1 MLNRI
6 KNNLFKIISL
16 SALILFLLAG
26 ESFSQVIDTTLF
38 NGLKYRNI
46 GPFRGGRADAV
57 TGVPGNRMLY
67 YFGATGGGVW
77 KTEDAGQ
84 TWENISDGFF
94 GGSIGAVAVSEWDPN
109 VIYVG
114 TGEETLRGNVS
125 SGNGVWKSVD
135 AGKTWKHIG
144 LEETKHIS
152 RIRIDPKNP
161 DIIYVA
167 AIGHLYGPNDQ
178 RGIFKSTDGG
188 KNWKKV
194 LFVNN
199 KVGAADLVMDPA
211 NSRILYASTWKVKR
225 TPYSFESGGEGSG
238 LWKST
243 DSGET
248 WKEITGNKGL
258 PKSTMGIIG
267 IAVSPANHNRI
278 WALVEAHG
286 GGLFRSDDAGET
298 WLKINDEHKITQ
310 RAWYFSRIYAD
321 PKNEDVVYAL
331 NVEFWKSKDGGKT
344 FEDIRTPHGDH
355 HDLWINPKVPE
366 DIIIADDGG
375 AQITVNGG
383 ESWSTYHNQPT
394 AQFYRVAVDD
404 HFPYRIYGAQ
414 QDNSSI
420 RIASRTDGGRIDE
433 SDWESTAGGES
444 GWIVPDPKDNDV
456 VYGGSYDGLIIK
468 QNHKT
473 NESRSVDVWPDNT
486 MGWAAKDIKYRF
498 QWNFPIQF
506 SIHDKNTLYTAANVL
521 FKTTNGGQ
529 SWQQISPD
537 LTRND
542 TTKLGSSGGPITKDN
557 TSVEYYCTIFTLAES
572 PLKSGIIWT
581 GSDDG
586 LIYLTKDN
594 GKTWN
599 NVTPPKDLLPEWA
612 QINSVEADQFNEG
625 GLYVAATKYKS
636 DDFHPYLLK
645 TTDYGKS
652 WERIENGIPADHFTR
667 VIREDPKRK
676 GLLYAG
682 TEEGMYI
689 SFNDGEKW
697 EPFQLNLPIVP
708 VTDLVIKNNDLVVA
722 TQGRGFWIL
731 DDLNPLRQAS
741 EKVVDSKLWL
751 YNPAPAYRMGGGS
764 YGKSLTAGQ
773 NAPNGTIIHYYFKSL
788 PDSNSV
794 KLKILDNTGNV
805 IETFSPDAKKKNR
818 QMSFEK
824 GINTFVWN
832 MYYPDAEKFPGLI
845 LWFGGTRGPK
855 AVPGKYKARLIV
867 DKDSVTVPFEI
878 IKDPRSSATQ
888 EDMQAQ
894 FAFIK
899 SIRDKLT
906 ETHEAIKNIREARKQ
921 IKEIKE
927 RVKDIAGSEKIKSFA
942 DSLLASM
949 KTIEERLYQTKNQSD
964 EDPLN
969 FPVRLNN
976 RLSVVSSMSSIGD
989 NKPTDQAIE
998 VKREVTKL
1006 IDEQLD
1012 KLKVVFEKELPD
1024 FNKLVHEKN
1033 VPAVYLGKGK
1043 SAK

>member
-1 MLNRI
+1 MFTGI

-16 SALILFLLAG
+16 LVLILLLSAG
-26 ESFSQVIDTTLF
+26 ESFSQVIDTSLI

-94 GGSIGAVAVSEWDPN
+94 GGSIGAVALSEWDPN

-125 SGNGVWKSVD
+125 SGNGIWKSVD
-135 AGKTWKHIG
+135 AGQTWHHIG
-144 LEETKHIS
+144 LEDTRHIT

-161 DIIYVA
+161 DIVYVA
-167 AIGHLYGPNDQ
+167 AIGHLYGPNAQ

-188 KNWKKV
+188 RTWKNV

-199 KVGAADLVMDPA
+199 EVGAADLVMDPV
-211 NSRILYASTWKVKR
+211 NSRILYASTWRVKR
-225 TPYSFESGGEGSG
+225 TPYSFESGGQGSG

-243 DSGET
+243 DSGNS
-248 WKEITGNKGL
+248 WKEITSNKGL
-258 PKSTMGIIG
+258 PESTIGIIG
-267 IAVSPANHNRI
+267 IAVSTANHNRV

-286 GGLFRSDDAGET
+286 GGLFRSENAGET
-298 WLKINDEHKITQ
+298 WHKINDEHKITQ

-355 HDLWINPKVPE
+355 HDLWINPDQPE
-366 DIIIADDGG
+366 DMIIADDGG

-414 QDNSSI
+414 QDNSAI
-420 RIASRTDGGRIDE
+420 RIASRTDGGRIGE

-444 GWIVPDPKDNDV
+444 GWIVPDPKDNEI

-468 QNHKT
+468 RNHKT

-498 QWNFPIQF
+498 QWNFPLMF
-506 SIHDKNTLYTAANVL
+506 SIHDKNTLYAAANVL

-529 SWQQISPD
+529 NWEKISPD
-537 LTRND
+537 LTRDD

-557 TSVEYYCTIFTLAES
+557 TSVEYYSTIFTLAES
-572 PLKSGIIWT
+572 PMKAGIIWT

-586 LIYLTKDN
+586 LIYLTRDN
-594 GKTWN
+594 GKTWE
-599 NVTPPKDLLPEWA
+599 NVTPPKDVLPEWA
-612 QINSVEADQFNEG
+612 QINSIEADRFNEG

-645 TTDYGKS
+645 TTDYGKT
-652 WERIENGIPADHFTR
+652 WEKITDGIPANHFTR
-667 VIREDPKRK
+667 VIREDPERK

-689 SFNDGEKW
+689 SFNDGEHW
-697 EPFQLNLPIVP
+697 EPFQLNLPKVP
-708 VTDLVIKNNDLVVA
+708 IADLIIKNNDLVVA

-731 DDLNPLRQAS
+731 DDLNPLHQVS
-741 EKVVDSKLWL
+741 KKVQESNYWL
-751 YNPAPAYRMGGGS
+751 YNPQPAYRMGGGS

-773 NAPNGTIIHYYFKSL
+773 NAPNGTMLHYYFKSL

-794 KLKILDNTGNV
+794 KLKILDSAGKV
-805 IETFSPDAKKKNR
+805 IETFSPGAKKKNR

-824 GINTFVWN
+824 GLNTFVWN

-878 IKDPRSSATQ
+878 LKDPRSSATK

-894 FAFIK
+894 FDFIK

-906 ETHEAIKNIREARKQ
+906 EVHRGIKNIREARKQ
-921 IKEIKE
+921 IKEIKD
-927 RVKDIAGSEKIKSFA
+927 RIKDISGCEKIKSFA

-989 NKPTDQAIE
+989 IRPTNQAIE

-1006 IDEQLD
+1006 IDDQLD
-1012 KLKVVFEKELPD
+1012 KLKLIFEKELPD

-1033 VPAVYLGKGK
+1033 VPAVYLKK
-1043 SAK
+1043 RRTAE

>member
-1 MLNRI
+1 MINRSGRFII
-6 KNNLFKIISL
+6 KG
-16 SALILFLLAG
+16 ILFLLIG
-26 ESFSQVIDTTLF
+26 CFLSLPEVFSQTVDTSLY
-38 NGLKYRNI
+38 NGLKYREI

-57 TGVPGNRMLY
+57 TGVIGNRMLY

-84 TWENISDGFF
+84 TWKNISDGFF
-94 GGSIGAVAVSEWDPN
+94 GGSIGAVAVSQYDPN

-135 AGKTWKHIG
+135 AGKTWKHAG
-144 LEETKHIS
+144 LENTRHIS

-161 DIIYVA
+161 DIVYVV
-167 AIGHLYGPNDQ
+167 AIGHLFGPNDQ

-188 KNWKKV
+188 ITWKKV
-194 LFVNN
+194 LFANN
-199 KVGAADLVMDPA
+199 ETGAAELLIDPV
-211 NSRILYASTWKVKR
+211 NPRILYASTWRVKR

-243 DSGET
+243 DRGNT
-248 WKEITGNKGL
+248 WKNISTNKGL
-258 PKSTMGIIG
+258 PRTTLGIIG
-267 IAVSPANHNRI
+267 IAVSPANHNRV

-298 WLKINDEHKITQ
+298 WHLINNEHKITQ

-321 PKNEDVVYAL
+321 PANEDVVYAL

-344 FEDIRTPHGDH
+344 FESIRTPHGDH
-355 HDLWINPKVPE
+355 HDLWINPEKPGDMIV
-366 DIIIADDGG
+366 ADDGG
-375 AQITVNGG
+375 AQVSVNGG

-414 QDNSSI
+414 QDNSAI
-420 RIASRTDGGRIDE
+420 RIASRTDGRSIGE

-444 GWIVPDPKDNDV
+444 GWIVPDPENNNI

-468 QNHKT
+468 HNHKT

-486 MGWAAKDIKYRF
+486 MGWAAKDIRYRF
-498 QWNFPIQF
+498 QWNFPLMF
-506 SIHDKNTLYTAANVL
+506 SVHDKNTLYAAANVL

-529 SWQQISPD
+529 SWEKISPD

-557 TSVEYYCTIFTLAES
+557 TSVEYYSTIFTLAES
-572 PLKSGIIWT
+572 PLKAGIIWT

-594 GKTWN
+594 GKTWT
-599 NVTPPKDLLPEWA
+599 NVTPPEDILPAWS
-612 QINSVEADQFNEG
+612 QINSIEADRFNEG
-625 GLYVAATKYKS
+625 GLYVAATRYKS
-636 DDFHPYLLK
+636 DDNRPYLLK
-645 TTDYGKS
+645 TTDFGKS
-652 WERIENGIPADHFTR
+652 WEKITNGIPSDHFTR
-667 VIREDPKRK
+667 VIREDPGRK

-697 EPFQLNLPIVP
+697 QPFQLNLPVVP

-731 DDLNPLRQAS
+731 GDIGTLRQMTPA
-741 EKVVDSKLWL
+741 VQDAGTWL
-751 YNPAPAYRMGGGS
+751 FNPEPAYRMGGGS
-764 YGKSLTAGQ
+764 YGNSLTAGK
-773 NAPNGTIIHYYFKSL
+773 NAPNGSVIHYYFKTL
-788 PDSNSV
+788 PDSNKV
-794 KLKILDNTGNV
+794 KLIILDNTGKV
-805 IETFSPDAKKKNR
+805 IETFSPGAKKRNR
-818 QMSFEK
+818 RMQFDK

-832 MYYPDAEKFPGLI
+832 MYYPDAESFPGLI
-845 LWFGGTRGPK
+845 LWFGGLRGPK
-855 AVPGKYKARLIV
+855 AVPGKYTARLIAG
-867 DKDSVTVPFEI
+867 KDSLSVPFEI
-878 IKDPRSSATQ
+878 LKDPRSSATQ

-894 FAFIK
+894 FDFIK
-899 SIRDKLT
+899 SIRNKLT
-906 ETHEAIKNIREARKQ
+906 EVHEGIKNIRDVRKQ
-921 IKEIKE
+921 LKEIKD
-927 RVKDIAGSEKIKSFA
+927 RVKDSAGNDDVVKMA
-942 DSLLASM
+942 DSLSTSLSD
-949 KTIEERLYQTKNQSD
+949 IEKNLYQVKNQSD

-969 FPVRLNN
+969 FPVKLNN

-989 NKPTDQAIE
+989 NRPTDQAVR
-998 VKREVTKL
+998 VKEKVEKL
-1006 IDEQLD
+1006 IDIQMG
-1012 KLKVVFEKELPD
+1012 KLKHIFEKELPE
-1024 FNKLVHEKN
+1024 FNKLVHSKN
-1033 VPAVYLGKGK
+1033 VPAIMLKSK